1 MDRVYPI
8 AAFLWK
14 FCGKILPGDFEQA
27 EGAICPGSIGLGGH
41 GILVLHLEF
50 QSATACL
57 IRIDIAMYPLHGL
70 HRGGNKES

>member
-27 EGAICPGSIGLGGH
+27 EGAICPGEIGLGGH
-41 GILVLHLEF
+41 GILVLHL
-50 QSATACL
+50 ARL
-57 IRIDIAMYPLHGL
+57 IRIDIAMHPLHRL
-70 HRGGNKES
+70 HRGNKES